1 MTSDR
6 CSEGLAPFHP
16 IEFTSVFD
24 RETGNAEPG
33 SDCEKILVR
42 AHTHKFD
49 LLPEELPPTSCITPC
64 TLSIERSYT
73 NANTTNIKNV

>member
-49 LLPEELPPTSCITPC
+49 LLLEELPPASCITLC
-64 TLSIERSYT
+64 TLSIERSCT
-73 NANTTNIKNV
+73 NANTTNIKNI